1 MKQKFA
7 FTCQHARI
15 FENCQATE
23 NREPCGF
30 AGISEPECVED
41 FKCCFEPLSDI
52 PCYKADG
59 YSYKNSKKKGI
70 TNGGA
75 AALTAFFFILPPIM
89 FFIWQKYFSST
100 NPMSLNVNNPTFS
113 KHTPEL

>member
-1 MKQKFA
+1 MAKYPHQDDDCVKQKFA

-30 AGISEPECVED
+30 SGISEPECVED
-41 FKCCFEPLSDI
+41 FKCCFEPLSDV
-52 PCYKADG
+52 PCFKADG
-59 YSYKNSKKKGI
+59 YSYKNPKKKGI

-75 AALTAFFFILPPIM
+75 AALTAERSEPTWAYSLVAPLR
-89 FFIWQKYFSST
+89 WGLSS
-100 NPMSLNVNNPTFS
+100 L
-113 KHTPEL
+113 LR